1 MAKGGWLG
9 QSRIGWGFFGRE
21 LKRRREAAG
30 LTQQE
35 LGMRVFCSGSYIGQ
49 FETAIRKPQL
59 DVAQRI
65 DAVLETGGLFERIWE
80 ELINSSPYADCFA
93 EAAYLESL
101 AVTIR
106 EFAPLLV
113 PGLLQ
118 TAAYARAVFLG
129 GFPFA
134 QDEEIESRVEARL
147 ARQHLL
153 EDPTKP
159 QLWVVLDESV
169 LRRTVGGVAVM
180 REQLRHV
187 ASLVRK
193 RRVGVQVLPFAA
205 GAPAVGGALALMT
218 FDDAPPVAYCEG
230 YRTGELLD
238 DPALVTQCQRSYDL
252 VQAAALSPEASLSLI
267 ESVAEEYADEHRV

>member
-65 DAVLETGGLFERIWE
+65 DVVLETDGFFERVWE
-80 ELINSSPYADCFA
+80 ELFNSSPYAEWFT
-93 EAAYLESL
+93 EAAYLQGL
-101 AVTIR
+101 ATSIC
-106 EFAPLLV
+106 EYAPVFV

-134 QDEEIESRVEARL
+134 PDSEIEKRVAARL
-147 ARQHLL
+147 ERQRILQ
-153 EDPTKP
+153 DPTTP
-159 QLWVVLDESV
+159 LLWVVLDENV
-169 LRRTVGGVAVM
+169 LRRKIGGAAVM
-180 REQLRHV
+180 HEQLMRV
-187 ASLVRK
+187 ASVAHE
-193 RRVGVQVLPFAA
+193 RRMGVQVLPFDA
-205 GAPAVGGALALMT
+205 GAPAVGGSLTLMA

-230 YRTGELLD
+230 HRTGNLLD
-238 DPALVTQCQRSYDL
+238 DPAVVAHCQRSYDL
-252 VQAAALSPEASLSLI
+252 VRAAALSPEASLSLI
-267 ESVAEEYADEHRV
+267 ESVAEEYADER